1 LIDIGAESIFKSPIM
16 DISAFALENGISANG
31 SGPCLYHAPCH
42 DSLQGKAMVILAQLP
57 GYEVT
62 ASPHCCSESGTM
74 PLSRPDIAN
83 AMLERKR
90 ESLKKAIAGSPRVVL
105 TNCPA
110 CIQGLGRNQ
119 DLGIVP
125 RHLAVEL
132 ALKTGGD
139 TWPRDLATL
148 LKNAEAITF

>member
-1 LIDIGAESIFKSPIM
+1 
-16 DISAFALENGISANG
+16 
-31 SGPCLYHAPCH
+31 
-42 DSLQGKAMVILAQLP
+42 
-57 GYEVT
+57 
-62 ASPHCCSESGTM
+62 M

-83 AMLERKR
+83 AMLDRKR

-110 CIQGLGRNQ
+110 CIQGLGRNR

-139 TWPRDLATL
+139 TWPQELTSL